1 MSGHDFPPRR
11 RVLDVLGS
19 KPGRWIATALA
30 CTGAA
35 LGFAACGG
43 SSSDSSTDAGTVA
56 INAGQQELP
65 GGAPINGKKVLFL
78 IHSTPD
84 DTFFTPAINGAKAAA
99 GLTGLK
105 LQVEYGN
112 NDDATTRR
120 IINTAI
126 ANGIDAL
133 DVGIQDAGLNQVL
146 CEARAKH
153 IPLVS
158 YNINGAT
165 GAGARCVPAF
175 VGQDFVVSGE
185 TVAQRLI
192 DSGTVKSGDTAL
204 CPVEFPALSYA
215 VQRYQGVM
223 NVLKQHGIKC
233 DELGTGVEPGQAK
246 AKEVNYLLG
255 HQDTA
260 AILGLG
266 NFALTA
272 AAEASKQVNRKLPI
286 VGFDLSQ
293 PVLDGIKDGTIIAS
307 IDQQPFSQGY
317 LSIMELAL
325 QMKYGL
331 TPASINTSTGALVD
345 RSNIGAVTSLV
356 PDYR

>member
-1 MSGHDFPPRR
+1 ML
-11 RVLDVLGS
+11 RVFGS

-35 LGFAACGG
+35 FGFAACGD
-43 SSSDSSTDAGTVA
+43 SSDSGDTAGTVA
-56 INAGQQELP
+56 VQAGQKELP
-65 GGAPINGKKVLFL
+65 GGASLAGKKVLFL

-99 GLTGLK
+99 ALTGLEV
-105 LQVEYGN
+105 QVEYGN

-120 IINTAI
+120 IVNTAI

-133 DVGIQDAGLNQVL
+133 DLGIQDAGLNEVL
-146 CEARAKH
+146 CQAKEKR

-158 YNINGAT
+158 YNVNGAT
-165 GAGARCVPAF
+165 GAGADCVPAF
-175 VGQDFVVSGE
+175 VGQDFVASGE

-192 DSGTVKSGDTAL
+192 DSGLVKSGDTAL

-215 VQRYQGVM
+215 VERYQGVM
-223 NVLKQHGIKC
+223 NVLREHGIKC
-233 DELGTGVEPGQAK
+233 DELGTGVQPGDAK
-246 AKEVNYLLG
+246 AKEVNYLIG
-255 HQDTA
+255 HPDTA

-272 AAEASKQVNRKLPI
+272 AAEAVKQVKRDIPI
-286 VGFDLSQ
+286 VGFDLSE
-293 PVLDGIKDGTIIAS
+293 PVLNGIKDGTIIAS
-307 IDQQPFSQGY
+307 IDQQPYSQGY
-317 LSIMELAL
+317 LSIMQLAL

-331 TPASINTSTGALVD
+331 TPASINTSNGALVD
-345 RSNIGAVTSLV
+345 RSNVNAVTSLV